1 MLILIALFLRFAFQG
16 SLREIFRDSINIV
29 AITLILTASFI
40 PTLVANR
47 QNPLMFAASNRSSTE
62 SVLYSG
68 NFAKLFTISPES
80 GLTYLLGLKNYALEF
95 DAIASQVGFPN
106 SFESGSHG
114 NILSVFSFFA
124 LPILLVLFLRIRSNL
139 ISHRHPLV
147 FLTSAFLFFVLFF
160 MPWGLNFM
168 FSELVTPQIRAWGR
182 IEPLLQT
189 IGVLIV
195 AIILSSLIGVKSKR
209 LVALLSLF
217 ATVVYDE
224 AHDYGKQVNELI
236 GEDCGVL
243 VLPYFPFPENGP
255 VNGISD
261 YDHLMVSLANP
272 EKNFSYGSMKGS
284 SLAEWFDSLGDVIDI
299 KEQRE
304 LSSNGFCFIHV
315 DLRGY
320 VAEEKSKVTEN
331 IVEGANVPD
340 LTSKNGYWIGFKID

>member
-1 MLILIALFLRFAFQG
+1 M
-16 SLREIFRDSINIV
+16 
-29 AITLILTASFI
+29 ILTASFI

-217 ATVVYDE
+217 ATVLLFIDTSRPLTKFVKDSAKPASIVYDE